1 MKKGYNNTVDRSSSF
16 KGFMFIFTII
26 SCIFTAG
33 AFTRA
38 IGKDALEVTRDK
50 DKTTYAIDPSGKN
63 SEGKTEEEKERERA
77 LDMLK
82 HMNIIIDKQGKSGHK
97 DGK

>member
-1 MKKGYNNTVDRSSSF
+1 
-16 KGFMFIFTII
+16 
-26 SCIFTAG
+26 
-33 AFTRA
+33 
-38 IGKDALEVTRDK
+38 VTRDK